1 MLNGTIGDITVNDIL
16 GLLGKGAKTGRLVV
30 NRLAGT
36 GEVYVRDGHPYY
48 AQSSLSRSLIG
59 VKFIQM
65 GAINATQLRQA
76 LDEQTKTGARL
87 GDVLLAQGW
96 VGQEQVDAAVSA
108 QIEDALNDLIDWETG
123 EFTWEPGVEVEAE
136 TNLAPRDEAHTDEA
150 PSFEHGES
158 TSYLQGEG
166 YSEGFQ
172 SFEPEPQPEPEP
184 EPQGLSLNEVLIMAP
199 DSPEHLDF
207 AEISQEQWRVASL
220 ANGVRTVEDI
230 AMLAS
235 SDRTKGLSVVE
246 ELLELGVLEP
256 RPESYVVEDEEEDVA
271 VDKSIVARELAG
283 LVRLDKNS
291 VSN

>member
-16 GLLGKGAKTGRLVV
+16 ELLAKGSKTGRLVV

-36 GEVYVRDGHPYY
+36 GEIFIRDGVPYY

-65 GAINATQLRQA
+65 GAITATQLRQA

-96 VGQEQVDAAVSA
+96 VSREQVDAAVTA
-108 QIEDALNDLIDWETG
+108 QIEDALEDLLDWETG
-123 EFTWEPGVEVEAE
+123 EFTWEPGVEVDAESYLEPRAE
-136 TNLAPRDEAHTDEA
+136 TQPEGHSAAHEEPTSGIDDEDSSDELE
-150 PSFEHGES
+150 PIEPG
-158 TSYLQGEG
+158 
-166 YSEGFQ
+166 
-172 SFEPEPQPEPEP
+172 PEPRPEP
-184 EPQGLSLNEVLIMAP
+184 EPQGLSPDLVLIMAP
-199 DSPEHLDF
+199 DSPDHIDF

-220 ANGVRTVEDI
+220 ANGVRTVDDI

-235 SDRTKGLSVVE
+235 SDRARGVSVVE
-246 ELLELGVLEP
+246 ELVELGVLEP
-256 RPESYVVEDEEEDVA
+256 RPDSYVLEEDMEDVE

-283 LVRLDKNS
+283 LVRLDKNAL
-291 VSN
+291 SN